1 MPGYDFDSWLT
12 SHAVYANAAP
22 VLRDRLTCG
31 ELVGWLGGDGLDAAQ
46 RRGIADAALEC
57 VDALTLAALDA
68 MAGDDADALA
78 GDLDWPQARVSARAA
93 CRLIAVGDGR
103 KPATV
108 ARGLRALHALW
119 LPHYLAAEARDS
131 APLRHPTARLADDW
145 IEANAPPAKLDRW
158 LRRTMPRLVTTER
171 QGELPSIEAPNMDAS
186 DGPQIPGLGEIESA
200 PRLVELPGFEAPD
213 ATPSGVVPAS
223 WLALIDGFSRAH
235 PDPRE
240 WQRALRLLI
249 EVVSTPDPRERVG
262 TVRVHLPV
270 GGPHGLIRRLWPNDS
285 RVREHDA
292 HLRRAAGLAATAA
305 LPASGGRLYVPVQFA
320 LFQRHDVLAFNV
332 TYPLKGGNGATFDRD
347 AFRRYGMHPHTFR
360 VYLAAVWALDAR
372 HLRERDGD
380 AWLAAL
386 PLDALAALATYPDVP
401 RDQVGR
407 DNLRRTTREALG
419 RLARDGSI
427 GGYDLAGRGSRQ
439 RLALWRPPRQ
449 LVRPSN
455 DGRACG

>member
-1 MPGYDFDSWLT
+1 M
-12 SHAVYANAAP
+12 
-22 VLRDRLTCG
+22 
-31 ELVGWLGGDGLDAAQ
+31 
-46 RRGIADAALEC
+46 
-57 VDALTLAALDA
+57 
-68 MAGDDADALA
+68 
-78 GDLDWPQARVSARAA
+78 
-93 CRLIAVGDGR
+93 
-103 KPATV
+103 
-108 ARGLRALHALW
+108 
-119 LPHYLAAEARDS
+119 
-131 APLRHPTARLADDW
+131 
-145 IEANAPPAKLDRW
+145 
-158 LRRTMPRLVTTER
+158 
-171 QGELPSIEAPNMDAS
+171 
-186 DGPQIPGLGEIESA
+186 
-200 PRLVELPGFEAPD
+200 
-213 ATPSGVVPAS
+213 
-223 WLALIDGFSRAH
+223 
-235 PDPRE
+235 
-240 WQRALRLLI
+240 
-249 EVVSTPDPRERVG
+249 
-262 TVRVHLPV
+262 
-270 GGPHGLIRRLWPNDS
+270 
-285 RVREHDA
+285 
-292 HLRRAAGLAATAA
+292 
-305 LPASGGRLYVPVQFA
+305 PVQFA

-449 LVRPSN
+449 LARPSD